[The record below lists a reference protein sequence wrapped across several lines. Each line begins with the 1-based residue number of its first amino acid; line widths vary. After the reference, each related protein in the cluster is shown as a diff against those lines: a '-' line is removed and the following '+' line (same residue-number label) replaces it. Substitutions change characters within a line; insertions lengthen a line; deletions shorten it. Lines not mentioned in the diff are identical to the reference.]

1 MIRATNLL
9 LLLYTVAKINDITV
23 PLGEFTETCGASILH
38 AKGLR
43 SLGVYSS
50 KECKGDVCLVAS
62 SAKSN

>member
-1 MIRATNLL
+1 M
-9 LLLYTVAKINDITV
+9 TV
-23 PLGEFTETCGASILH
+23 PLGKFTETCGASILH

-50 KECKGDVCLVAS
+50 KKCKGDVCLVAS